1 MLEWKKKKRM
11 EKTNFYILKQV
22 LTFVFVSSVHYLIV
36 FVRNLHFDAE
46 IKKKE
51 LQQNDGNFMTSI
63 IIAVANKKNATIS
76 MDSIDRSVGHINPN
90 ITFKP

>member
-1 MLEWKKKKRM
+1 M
-11 EKTNFYILKQV
+11 
-22 LTFVFVSSVHYLIV
+22 TF
-36 FVRNLHFDAE
+36 
-46 IKKKE
+46 
-51 LQQNDGNFMTSI
+51 I

>member
-1 MLEWKKKKRM
+1 M

>member
-1 MLEWKKKKRM
+1 MKNKRM

-22 LTFVFVSSVHYLIV
+22 LAFVFVSLVHYLIV

-46 IKKKE
+46 MKKKE
-51 LQQNDGNFMTSI
+51 PSLQQNDGNFMTSI

>member
-1 MLEWKKKKRM
+1 MK
-11 EKTNFYILKQV
+11 KTNFYILKQV

-46 IKKKE
+46 NKKRPIITTKRWKFY
-51 LQQNDGNFMTSI
+51 DI
-63 IIAVANKKNATIS
+63 YKIIAVANKKNATIS

>member
-1 MLEWKKKKRM
+1 M

-46 IKKKE
+46 IKNRTIITTKRWKFY
-51 LQQNDGNFMTSI
+51 DI
-63 IIAVANKKNATIS
+63 YKIIAVANKKNATIS